1 MQQEE
6 TEFQRGRAGA
16 MDELEAQAEGKE
28 GEELEEVKTRLAAMA
43 KTMDERCEEG
53 GRGRGCVGAGGE
65 RLRGG
70 TLPALWLTNHSD
82 AKVVWACHVVCVHVW
97 ACCAPPCVHDSM
109 LLTAA
114 CLCLFAS
121 SPPLHHPPPPP
132 PPSSSTNFLLHPPA
146 PPSTA
151 LALPTRW
158 EKALKAM
165 LLMEK
170 ATQTDVIECGK
181 QREDESIEQELREM
195 LMCRVRISGLVG
207 RPELNE
213 RVGTITRYVKDKGRF
228 AVAVDRTEEEHFEPP
243 EQVLLKQGNLT
254 VVTKIG
260 ADGKEVDED
269 AAPPPLE

>member
-1 MQQEE
+1 
-6 TEFQRGRAGA
+6 
-16 MDELEAQAEGKE
+16 
-28 GEELEEVKTRLAAMA
+28 
-43 KTMDERCEEG
+43 
-53 GRGRGCVGAGGE
+53 
-65 RLRGG
+65 
-70 TLPALWLTNHSD
+70 
-82 AKVVWACHVVCVHVW
+82 
-97 ACCAPPCVHDSM
+97 
-109 LLTAA
+109 
-114 CLCLFAS
+114 
-121 SPPLHHPPPPP
+121 
-132 PPSSSTNFLLHPPA
+132 
-146 PPSTA
+146 
-151 LALPTRW
+151 
-158 EKALKAM
+158 M